1 VSINAIKKLVVTAD
15 DFGLSVEVNE
25 AVERAHRDGI
35 LTAASLMVAA
45 PDAADAVAR
54 AQRLP
59 RLRVGLHLALVE
71 AVPVLPAADVP
82 ALLGSN
88 GRFHADMAKYG
99 AKILVNAAARRQLAA
114 EISAQFR
121 AFHATGL
128 VLDHVNAHKHFHLH
142 PLIAGEVIKQARCYG
157 AQFVR
162 TPVEPMGVLAAV
174 EPTGHR
180 VDTMITAPLARMLA
194 FRVRRA
200 GLRTPDQVF
209 GLAWSGA
216 MVRNRILGLLAHL
229 PDGLSEIYTHPATK
243 GGFPGAA
250 TDYGY
255 AEELAA
261 LASPEVAQ
269 AAARSGARLG
279 GFRDFL

>member
-1 VSINAIKKLVVTAD
+1 PEFRLPRRQGRLDGGWDGVEPRHGQAPAARGRGVLSVPSPPARGGTVGRHVSINAIKKLVVTAD

-54 AQRLP
+54 ARRLP

-82 ALLGSN
+82 ALPGSN

-142 PLIAGEVIKQARCYG
+142 
-157 AQFVR
+157 
-162 TPVEPMGVLAAV
+162 
-174 EPTGHR
+174 
-180 VDTMITAPLARMLA
+180 
-194 FRVRRA
+194 
-200 GLRTPDQVF
+200 
-209 GLAWSGA
+209 
-216 MVRNRILGLLAHL
+216 
-229 PDGLSEIYTHPATK
+229 
-243 GGFPGAA
+243 
-250 TDYGY
+250 
-255 AEELAA
+255 
-261 LASPEVAQ
+261 
-269 AAARSGARLG
+269 
-279 GFRDFL
+279 